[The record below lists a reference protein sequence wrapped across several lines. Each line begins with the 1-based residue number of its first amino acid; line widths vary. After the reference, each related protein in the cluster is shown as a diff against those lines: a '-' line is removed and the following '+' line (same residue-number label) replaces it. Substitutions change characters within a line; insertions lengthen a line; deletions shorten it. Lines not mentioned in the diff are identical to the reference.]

1 MTSITDAAAL
11 EIAAKS
17 SKVFGRRQPQPQN
30 AMGTIVG
37 PEDVELG
44 KDGGGAHPW
53 AKERA
58 VAKGKLS
65 PVAAAK
71 GSVSAAKAGMD
82 RAVADQIAVIRA
94 EMGLTGTGLID
105 ELANEDFEGFG
116 ICGDLCSS
124 IGDMCKVRVHGN
136 CCDGLVYRVVI
147 FLATVYSLYAVQQAV
162 VATGQYTY
170 ETSFEI
176 TMEDAIEL
184 PKVDVCVANYGPDTW
199 FFSAIR
205 VYVENDGNLID
216 RNPVTWTWEEE
227 SSWTP
232 GSPFEF
238 SEKDG
243 KYAWTQSE
251 DIASAVAGG
260 DIDAHVTLES
270 KYELD
275 PHKPDEETLVEYFC
289 INADT
294 PPSPT
299 AVDDYLVFRLAY
311 QLSCL
316 QSDGTVDTSCTGD
329 GNSDDFDTSV
339 GGDWDKPVIVPFL
352 RVTDAQGEKTKHY
365 FGVDEYTVLGLT
377 QVSHTDEDRCTL
389 SLTDN
394 IFGKE
399 CDGDKTKTDRFL
411 TSVSSFNLS
420 PGAAGRYTKWGD
432 GMIFSDQRVF
442 MHMDTM
448 QVSRTKRKEVPKGTW
463 AGVWATLG
471 GAAASIAVVVAI
483 FFAPLNLEQRSPTA
497 GAPSKPFVIGRW
509 RLCNKKSIVRHAKR
523 AAVSAIKKSL
533 SEGDA

>member
-1 MTSITDAAAL
+1 
-11 EIAAKS
+11 
-17 SKVFGRRQPQPQN
+17 
-30 AMGTIVG
+30 MGTIVG

-71 GSVSAAKAGMD
+71 GSVTAAKAGMD

-147 FLATVYSLYAVQQAV
+147 FLATLYSLYAVQQAI

-184 PKVDVCVANYGPDTW
+184 PKMEVCVANYGPDTW
-199 FFSAIR
+199 FFSDIQ
-205 VYVENDGNLID
+205 VYEENDGNLID
-216 RNPVTWTWEEE
+216 RSAVLWSWNDPEE

-232 GSPFEF
+232 GREF
-238 SEKDG
+238 SAAEKHG
-243 KYAWTQSE
+243 KYAWTQTE
-251 DIASAVAGG
+251 DIAAAVEGE
-260 DIDAHVTLES
+260 DVNAHVSLVAEIRR
-270 KYELD
+270 D
-275 PHKPDEETLVEYFC
+275 PHDGVEDKLVEEFC
-289 INADT
+289 IHADT

-299 AVDDYLVFRLAY
+299 EVHEYLVFRFGY
-311 QLSCL
+311 RLSCL
-316 QSDGTVDTSCTGD
+316 QLDGNDSPTGAVDTTCTGD
-329 GNSDDFDTSV
+329 GNSDDFDTEV
-339 GGDWDKPVIVPFL
+339 GGGFDKPVIVPFL
-352 RVTDAQGEKTKHY
+352 RVTDAQNEETKHY

-377 QVSHTDEDRCTL
+377 QVSHTDEDSCAL

-399 CDGDKTKTDRFL
+399 CDGDETTKDRFL

-432 GMIFSDQRVF
+432 GIMFSDQRVF

-448 QVSRTKRKEVPKGTW
+448 QVSHTKTKKVPKGTW